1 MTELFIPIASAT
13 EIELGSTKHFAA
25 ETTPIVIANIDGEF
39 VAFASNC
46 ACLSHF
52 SGYRRDPGETTL
64 ADGELVGSLLTCPV
78 HGTVYDLRDGHPVK
92 GPGEVSINTYEVKN
106 YRGELRV
113 ATMTDSERRFWN
125 AA

>member
-1 MTELFIPIASAT
+1 MAEQFLPTAT
-13 EIELGSTKHFAA
+13 AGEIEPGSMKYFAT

-39 VAFASNC
+39 VAFAGRC

-52 SGYRRDPGETTL
+52 SGYRRDAGETTL
-64 ADGELVGSLLTCPV
+64 AEGELVGSLLTCPV
-78 HGTVYDLRDGHPVK
+78 HGTVYDLRDGHPVR

-106 YRGELRV
+106 YRGERLV
-113 ATMTDSERRFWN
+113 ATMTDTERRFWN